1 MVAEGESP
9 STTVSISYLLAKWD
23 KRISKK
29 TKTNNNNM
37 KSIIQKLA
45 FFSWA
50 QIHFNPCSREGSN
63 EIKLL
68 DGSDAPISIH
78 APVKGAT

>member
-9 STTVSISYLLAKWD
+9 PATVSISYLLVKWN

-45 FFSWA
+45 FFS
-50 QIHFNPCSREGSN
+50 
-63 EIKLL
+63 
-68 DGSDAPISIH
+68 
-78 APVKGAT
+78 